1 MKRSLEVFQASRAR
15 RNPHQGMLA
24 AGSAYHAA
32 PLLLPILASTAGDAY
47 VLPYA
52 AADALSA
59 LALAG
64 LVHALRKQG
73 LAPAF
78 PGAFPGAN
86 DLVYTFTGKYVNIPP
101 KWRELGQHCPSSC
114 WALRQVSCRKA
125 QPGSLFAI
133 LACGTNA
140 SAALCAEPLHSPALC
155 QPAT

>member
-1 MKRSLEVFQASRAR
+1 MWRCLHRFGSMLWHLW
-15 RNPHQGMLA
+15 RNSCIPVGVRFPHQGMLA

-32 PLLLPILASTAGDAY
+32 PLLLPVLASTAGEDAC

-78 PGAFPGAN
+78 PGASDSMSA
-86 DLVYTFTGKYVNIPP
+86 FTGNV
-101 KWRELGQHCPSSC
+101 
-114 WALRQVSCRKA
+114 
-125 QPGSLFAI
+125 
-133 LACGTNA
+133 
-140 SAALCAEPLHSPALC
+140 
-155 QPAT
+155 